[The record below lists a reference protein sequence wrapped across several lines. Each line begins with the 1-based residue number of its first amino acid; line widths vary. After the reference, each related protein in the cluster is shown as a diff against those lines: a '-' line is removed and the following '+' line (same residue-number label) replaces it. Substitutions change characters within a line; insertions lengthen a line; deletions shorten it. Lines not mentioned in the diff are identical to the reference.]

1 MNEEIHDFFNILLC
15 ISFQNDTA
23 HYIKWENNSERF
35 TILKNNT
42 AWECDMLTN
51 SGQGAGERGAHHS
64 WWQERE
70 LAVWQQVR
78 TEGWRRELSGKHPCR
93 MGITAEHYSHLRFTV
108 ESVVETPE
116 RWCRVL
122 AASHLPLC
130 GFGRPPQPLHRDL
143 VPRWCTWITSLSGHK
158 SLWSAA
164 RRHQVSTLINFGRCC

>member
-51 SGQGAGERGAHHS
+51 SGQGAGERGAHRS

-70 LAVWQQVR
+70 LAV
-78 TEGWRRELSGKHPCR
+78 
-93 MGITAEHYSHLRFTV
+93 
-108 ESVVETPE
+108 
-116 RWCRVL
+116 
-122 AASHLPLC
+122 
-130 GFGRPPQPLHRDL
+130 
-143 VPRWCTWITSLSGHK
+143 
-158 SLWSAA
+158 
-164 RRHQVSTLINFGRCC
+164 